1 MERIKAFLENF
12 ERTCLGYNISTDQYM
27 VELRPQLSG
36 PLAEVAAEMPKEHM
50 NKYELFKSKARVR
63 MGITPEQSRRRFRA
77 LRWKP
82 DMSFTRHAYHI
93 VKHWDAWISGA
104 SVESPVNLPFL
115 MQMEQF
121 LEGVPEEIERYI
133 LDGKP
138 KTVIEAGE
146 IGARWVEV
154 AEKKKT
160 GRSWSGD
167 QKGPPQTTPYYRGLP
182 KAPPT
187 SQRTLQT
194 PYRPTT
200 PFSSNP
206 PRPGDPSAG
215 RCFKCNELG
224 HVKAN
229 CPKNPNRLQFIAPE
243 SHQRSTGPDTSQ
255 IPLERRETVSVGG
268 KKVTAWRDT
277 GAQVSAIHASLV
289 DPNFINPEIQVT
301 IQPFKSNSFNLP
313 IAKLPVQYKGWSGMW
328 TFAVYDDYP
337 IPMLLGEDLANHV
350 KQAKRVGKVTRSQA
364 KQAVRPSSVPE
375 TSIRTRSEVMDPDPR
390 PMSATAVVDPVPETQ
405 TEPVP
410 EPEPAEQ
417 PTPDP
422 VSALNPVLATSTPE
436 GPTEPELAAADN
448 PTQEAQPEPESQ
460 HSAPAESGS
469 QSTEAAPSSISLP
482 EGPSLGPQSNEE
494 LMSPASREQFQT
506 EQEADE
512 SLQRAWTAARSNPPP
527 LSSSN
532 RSRFVVERG
541 LLYKETLSGGHQEDW
556 HPQRQL
562 VVPTKYR
569 AKLLSLAHHHPSGHA
584 GVNRTKDR
592 LGGSFHWEGM
602 GKDVSTYV
610 QSCEV
615 CQRVGKPQDQVKAPL
630 QPLPIIEVP
639 FQRVAVDIL
648 GPFPKKTPR
657 GKQYILTFMDFA
669 TRWPEAVALSNTRA
683 KSVCQALADIFARV
697 GWPSDILTDAGTN
710 FLAGTMKNLWEAHG
724 VNHLVATPYH
734 HQTNGM
740 VEKFNGTL
748 GAMIRKFVNEHSND
762 WDLVLQQLLFAYRA
776 VPHPSLGFSPFEL
789 VYGREVKGPLQLV
802 KQQWEGFTPSPGTNI
817 LDFVTN
823 LQNTLRT
830 SLALARENLQDAQK
844 EQKAWYDK
852 HARERSFK
860 VGDQV
865 MVLKALQ
872 AHKME
877 ASWEGPFVVQER
889 LGAVNYL
896 IAFPTSNQKPK
907 VYHIN
912 SLKPFYSRELKVCQF
927 TAQGGDDAEWPEGVY
942 YEGKC
947 AGGVEE
953 VNLSMTLGRNAH
965 PIRVH
970 PYRVSPQAKTAIER
984 EIQDMLQM
992 GVIRPSESAWASPL
1006 NAVTRP
1012 DNYPMPR
1019 TDELLENLGRAQ
1031 FISTLDL
1038 TKGYWQVPLDES
1050 AKERSAFITHL
1061 GLYEF
1066 NVLPFGLRNAP
1077 ATFQRLVDGL
1087 LAGLGEYAVAYLD
1100 DVAIFSDSWADH
1112 LEHLQKVLER
1122 IREWTGKCQKA
1133 FNKLKATLMSDPVLR
1148 APDFDKPFLVTT
1160 DASERGVGAVLMQKG
1175 PDQEFHPV
1183 VFLSKKLSERESNWS
1198 VTEKECYAIV
1208 YALEKLRP
1216 YVWGRRFHLQTDH
1229 AALKWLHTVKE
1240 TNKKLLRWSLA
1251 LQDFDF
1257 DIQHISGAS
1266 NKVADAL
1273 SRESFPESTG

>member
-1 MERIKAFLENF
+1 MTKSSARLQLELAKFQAEERQREHERQIELMQLKKEQEMEARKHVEEEREKERKHVEEMERIKAQQNIPTNPSNPSPGTTSHPRKFPTYKAGDDTEAFLENF
-12 ERTCLGYNISTDQYM
+12 ERACLGYNISADQYM
-27 VELRPQLSG
+27 VELRLQLSG

-167 QKGPPQTTPYYRGLP
+167 QKGPPQTTPYYRGPP

-206 PRPGDPSAG
+206 PRPSDPSAG

-289 DPNFINPEIQVT
+289 DPNLINPEIQVT

-313 IAKLPVQYKGWSGMW
+313 TAKLPVQYKGWSGMW

-350 KQAKRVGKVTRSQA
+350 KQAKRVGMVTRSQA

-375 TSIRTRSEVMDPDPR
+375 TSIRTQSEVMDLDPR

-469 QSTEAAPSSISLP
+469 QSTETAPSPISLP
-482 EGPSLGPQSNEE
+482 EGPSLGPQSHEE

-512 SLQRAWTAARSNPPP
+512 NLQRAWTAARSNPPP

-532 RSRFVVERG
+532 R
-541 LLYKETLSGGHQEDW
+541 
-556 HPQRQL
+556 
-562 VVPTKYR
+562 
-569 AKLLSLAHHHPSGHA
+569 
-584 GVNRTKDR
+584 
-592 LGGSFHWEGM
+592 
-602 GKDVSTYV
+602 
-610 QSCEV
+610 
-615 CQRVGKPQDQVKAPL
+615 
-630 QPLPIIEVP
+630 
-639 FQRVAVDIL
+639 
-648 GPFPKKTPR
+648 
-657 GKQYILTFMDFA
+657 
-669 TRWPEAVALSNTRA
+669 
-683 KSVCQALADIFARV
+683 
-697 GWPSDILTDAGTN
+697 
-710 FLAGTMKNLWEAHG
+710 
-724 VNHLVATPYH
+724 
-734 HQTNGM
+734 
-740 VEKFNGTL
+740 
-748 GAMIRKFVNEHSND
+748 
-762 WDLVLQQLLFAYRA
+762 
-776 VPHPSLGFSPFEL
+776 
-789 VYGREVKGPLQLV
+789 
-802 KQQWEGFTPSPGTNI
+802 
-817 LDFVTN
+817 
-823 LQNTLRT
+823 
-830 SLALARENLQDAQK
+830 
-844 EQKAWYDK
+844 
-852 HARERSFK
+852 
-860 VGDQV
+860 
-865 MVLKALQ
+865 
-872 AHKME
+872 
-877 ASWEGPFVVQER
+877 
-889 LGAVNYL
+889 
-896 IAFPTSNQKPK
+896 
-907 VYHIN
+907 
-912 SLKPFYSRELKVCQF
+912 SRELKVCQF

-953 VNLSMTLGRNAH
+953 VNLSMTLGRMQRQQIQELCTSYAPTFSATPGLTERAYHSIDTGNAH
-965 PIRVH
+965 PIRVQ

-992 GVIRPSESAWASPL
+992 GVIRPSESAWASPVVLVPKPDGEIRFCVDYRKL

-1019 TDELLENLGRAQ
+1019 TDELLEKLGRAQ

-1122 IREWTGKCQKA
+1122 IREAGLTVKAKKCQIGLNRVTYLGHQVGQGTISPLQAKVDAIQKWPVPKSKKQVQSFLGLAGYYRRFVPHYSQIAAPLTDLTKKKQPNAVQWTGKCQKA

-1229 AALKWLHTVKE
+1229 AALKWLHTIKE
-1240 TNKKLLRWSLA
+1240 TNKKLLWWSLA

-1257 DIQHISGAS
+1257 DIQYISGAS

>member
-1 MERIKAFLENF
+1 MGKSSARLQLELAKFQAEEKQREHERQIELMRLKEEEKEKERKHVEEMERIKAQQNIPTNPSNPSPGTTSHPRKFPTYKAGDDTEAFLENF
-12 ERTCLGYNISTDQYM
+12 ERACLGYNISTDQYM

-167 QKGPPQTTPYYRGLP
+167 QKGPPQTTPYYRGPP

-289 DPNFINPEIQVT
+289 DPNLINPEIQVT

-313 IAKLPVQYKGWSGMW
+313 TAKLPVQYKGWSGMW

-350 KQAKRVGKVTRSQA
+350 KQAKRVGMVTRNQA

-375 TSIRTRSEVMDPDPR
+375 TSIRTQSEVMDLDPR

-422 VSALNPVLATSTPE
+422 VSALNPVFATSTPE

-469 QSTEAAPSSISLP
+469 PSTETAPSPISLP
-482 EGPSLGPQSNEE
+482 EGPSLGPQSHEE

-512 SLQRAWTAARSNPPP
+512 SLQRAWTVARSNPPP

-532 RSRFVVERG
+532 R
-541 LLYKETLSGGHQEDW
+541 
-556 HPQRQL
+556 
-562 VVPTKYR
+562 
-569 AKLLSLAHHHPSGHA
+569 
-584 GVNRTKDR
+584 
-592 LGGSFHWEGM
+592 
-602 GKDVSTYV
+602 
-610 QSCEV
+610 
-615 CQRVGKPQDQVKAPL
+615 
-630 QPLPIIEVP
+630 
-639 FQRVAVDIL
+639 
-648 GPFPKKTPR
+648 
-657 GKQYILTFMDFA
+657 
-669 TRWPEAVALSNTRA
+669 
-683 KSVCQALADIFARV
+683 
-697 GWPSDILTDAGTN
+697 
-710 FLAGTMKNLWEAHG
+710 
-724 VNHLVATPYH
+724 
-734 HQTNGM
+734 
-740 VEKFNGTL
+740 
-748 GAMIRKFVNEHSND
+748 
-762 WDLVLQQLLFAYRA
+762 
-776 VPHPSLGFSPFEL
+776 
-789 VYGREVKGPLQLV
+789 
-802 KQQWEGFTPSPGTNI
+802 
-817 LDFVTN
+817 
-823 LQNTLRT
+823 
-830 SLALARENLQDAQK
+830 
-844 EQKAWYDK
+844 
-852 HARERSFK
+852 
-860 VGDQV
+860 
-865 MVLKALQ
+865 
-872 AHKME
+872 
-877 ASWEGPFVVQER
+877 
-889 LGAVNYL
+889 
-896 IAFPTSNQKPK
+896 
-907 VYHIN
+907 
-912 SLKPFYSRELKVCQF
+912 SRELKVCQF

-953 VNLSMTLGRNAH
+953 VNLSMTLGRMQRQQIQELCTSYAPTFSATPGLTERAYHSIDPGNAH
-965 PIRVH
+965 PIRVQ

-992 GVIRPSESAWASPL
+992 GVIRPSESAWASPVVLVPKPDGEIRFCVDYRKL

-1019 TDELLENLGRAQ
+1019 TDELLEKLGRAQ

-1122 IREWTGKCQKA
+1122 IREAGLTVKAKKCQIGLNRVTYLGHQVGQGTISPLQAKVDAIQKWPVPKSKKQVQSFLGLAGYYRRFVPHYSQIAAPLTDLTKKKQPNAVQWTGKCQKA

>member
-1 MERIKAFLENF
+1 MTDSTAQQKLELARFQADEKQKEHERQIELMRLEKEVQEGAHRREMEARKHVEEEKEKERKHVEEEKEKERKHELEMEKVKAQKNISTNPSNPSPGTTSHPRKFPTYKAGDDTEAFLENF
-12 ERTCLGYNISTDQYM
+12 ERACLGYSISTDQYM

-50 NKYELFKSKARVR
+50 NKYELFKSKARVK
-63 MGITPEQSRRRFRA
+63 MGLTPEHSLRRFRA

-82 DMSFTRHAYHI
+82 DVSFTRHAYHI

-133 LDGKP
+133 LDRKP

-167 QKGPPQTTPYYRGLP
+167 QKGQPQTTPYYRGPP

-206 PRPGDPSAG
+206 PRPSDPSAG

-224 HVKAN
+224 HLKAS

-243 SHQRSTGPDTSQ
+243 SHQRSAGPDTSQ
-255 IPLERRETVSVGG
+255 IPLEQRETVSVGR

-277 GAQVSAIHASLV
+277 GTQVSAIHASLG
-289 DPNFINPEIQVT
+289 DPNLINPEIQVT

-313 IAKLPVQYKGWSGMW
+313 TAKLPVQYQGWSGTW

-350 KQAKRVGKVTRSQA
+350 KRAKRVGMVTCSQA
-364 KQAVRPSSVPE
+364 KQAVRPSSVLE

-410 EPEPAEQ
+410 GPEPAEQ

-422 VSALNPVLATSTPE
+422 LPALNPVLATSTPE
-436 GPTEPELAAADN
+436 GPTEPVPAAVHN
-448 PTQEAQPEPESQ
+448 PTQEAQPEPEPQ
-460 HSAPAESGS
+460 HRVPAESGS
-469 QSTEAAPSSISLP
+469 QSTETAPSPTSLP
-482 EGPSLGPQSNEE
+482 EGPSIGPQSNEE

-532 RSRFVVERG
+532 RSR
-541 LLYKETLSGGHQEDW
+541 
-556 HPQRQL
+556 
-562 VVPTKYR
+562 
-569 AKLLSLAHHHPSGHA
+569 
-584 GVNRTKDR
+584 
-592 LGGSFHWEGM
+592 
-602 GKDVSTYV
+602 
-610 QSCEV
+610 
-615 CQRVGKPQDQVKAPL
+615 
-630 QPLPIIEVP
+630 
-639 FQRVAVDIL
+639 
-648 GPFPKKTPR
+648 
-657 GKQYILTFMDFA
+657 
-669 TRWPEAVALSNTRA
+669 
-683 KSVCQALADIFARV
+683 
-697 GWPSDILTDAGTN
+697 
-710 FLAGTMKNLWEAHG
+710 
-724 VNHLVATPYH
+724 
-734 HQTNGM
+734 
-740 VEKFNGTL
+740 
-748 GAMIRKFVNEHSND
+748 
-762 WDLVLQQLLFAYRA
+762 
-776 VPHPSLGFSPFEL
+776 
-789 VYGREVKGPLQLV
+789 
-802 KQQWEGFTPSPGTNI
+802 
-817 LDFVTN
+817 
-823 LQNTLRT
+823 
-830 SLALARENLQDAQK
+830 
-844 EQKAWYDK
+844 
-852 HARERSFK
+852 
-860 VGDQV
+860 
-865 MVLKALQ
+865 
-872 AHKME
+872 
-877 ASWEGPFVVQER
+877 
-889 LGAVNYL
+889 
-896 IAFPTSNQKPK
+896 
-907 VYHIN
+907 
-912 SLKPFYSRELKVCQF
+912 ELKVCQF

-942 YEGKC
+942 YEGKS

-953 VNLSMTLGRNAH
+953 VNLSMTLGRMQRQQIEELCTSYVPTFSATPGLTERAYHSIDTGNAH
-965 PIRVH
+965 PIKVQ

-992 GVIRPSESAWASPL
+992 GVIHPSGSAWASPVVLAPKPDGEIHFCVDYRKL

-1012 DNYPMPR
+1012 DNYPVPC
-1019 TDELLENLGRAQ
+1019 TDELLEKLGRAQ

-1050 AKERSAFITHL
+1050 AKERSAFTTHV

-1100 DVAIFSDSWADH
+1100 DVAIFSDSWAEH
-1112 LEHLQKVLER
+1112 LAHLQKVLER
-1122 IREWTGKCQKA
+1122 IREAGLTVKTKKCQIGLNRVTYLGHQVGQGTMNPLQAKVDAIQKWPVPKSKKQVQSFLGLAGYFRRFVLQYSQIAAPLTDLTKKKQPNAVQWTEKCQKA
-1133 FNKLKATLMSDPVLR
+1133 FNQLKATLMSDPVLR

-1160 DASERGVGAVLMQKG
+1160 DASERGVGAVLM
-1175 PDQEFHPV
+1175 
-1183 VFLSKKLSERESNWS
+1183 
-1198 VTEKECYAIV
+1198 
-1208 YALEKLRP
+1208 
-1216 YVWGRRFHLQTDH
+1216 
-1229 AALKWLHTVKE
+1229 
-1240 TNKKLLRWSLA
+1240 
-1251 LQDFDF
+1251 
-1257 DIQHISGAS
+1257 
-1266 NKVADAL
+1266 
-1273 SRESFPESTG
+1273 

>member
-1 MERIKAFLENF
+1 MTKSSARLQLELAKFQAEEKQREHERQIELMRLEKEVQEAAHKREMEARKHVEEEKEKERKHVEEEKEKERKHVEEMERIKAQQNIPTNPSNPSPGTTSHPRKFPTYKAGDDTEAFLENF
-12 ERTCLGYNISTDQYM
+12 ERACLGYSISTDQYM

-167 QKGPPQTTPYYRGLP
+167 QKGPPQTTPYYRGPP

-206 PRPGDPSAG
+206 PRPSDPSAG

-289 DPNFINPEIQVT
+289 DPNLINPEIQVT

-313 IAKLPVQYKGWSGMW
+313 TAKLPVQYKGWSGMW

-350 KQAKRVGKVTRSQA
+350 KQAKRVGMVTRNQA

-375 TSIRTRSEVMDPDPR
+375 TSIRTQSEVMDLDPR

-469 QSTEAAPSSISLP
+469 QSTETAPSPISLP
-482 EGPSLGPQSNEE
+482 EGPSLGPQSHEE

-532 RSRFVVERG
+532 R
-541 LLYKETLSGGHQEDW
+541 Y
-556 HPQRQL
+556 
-562 VVPTKYR
+562 
-569 AKLLSLAHHHPSGHA
+569 
-584 GVNRTKDR
+584 
-592 LGGSFHWEGM
+592 
-602 GKDVSTYV
+602 
-610 QSCEV
+610 
-615 CQRVGKPQDQVKAPL
+615 
-630 QPLPIIEVP
+630 
-639 FQRVAVDIL
+639 
-648 GPFPKKTPR
+648 
-657 GKQYILTFMDFA
+657 
-669 TRWPEAVALSNTRA
+669 
-683 KSVCQALADIFARV
+683 
-697 GWPSDILTDAGTN
+697 
-710 FLAGTMKNLWEAHG
+710 
-724 VNHLVATPYH
+724 
-734 HQTNGM
+734 
-740 VEKFNGTL
+740 
-748 GAMIRKFVNEHSND
+748 
-762 WDLVLQQLLFAYRA
+762 
-776 VPHPSLGFSPFEL
+776 
-789 VYGREVKGPLQLV
+789 
-802 KQQWEGFTPSPGTNI
+802 
-817 LDFVTN
+817 
-823 LQNTLRT
+823 
-830 SLALARENLQDAQK
+830 
-844 EQKAWYDK
+844 
-852 HARERSFK
+852 
-860 VGDQV
+860 
-865 MVLKALQ
+865 
-872 AHKME
+872 
-877 ASWEGPFVVQER
+877 
-889 LGAVNYL
+889 
-896 IAFPTSNQKPK
+896 
-907 VYHIN
+907 
-912 SLKPFYSRELKVCQF
+912 RELKVCQF

-953 VNLSMTLGRNAH
+953 VNLSMTLGRMQRQQIQELCTSYAPTFSATPGLTERAYHSIDTGNAH

-992 GVIRPSESAWASPL
+992 GVIRPSESAWASPVVLVPKPDGEIRFCVDYRKL

-1019 TDELLENLGRAQ
+1019 TDELLEKLGRAQ

-1122 IREWTGKCQKA
+1122 IREAGLTVKAKKCQIGLNRVTYLGHQVGQGTISPLQAKVDAIQKWPVPKSKKQVQSFLGLAGYYRRFVPHYSQIAAPLTDLTKKKQPNAVQWTGRCQKA

-1240 TNKKLLRWSLA
+1240 TNRKLLRWSLA

>member
-1 MERIKAFLENF
+1 MAKSSARLQLELAKLQAEEKQREHERQIELMRLKEEEKEKERKHVEEMERIKAQQNIPTNPSNPSPGTTSHPRKFPTYKAGDDTEAFLENF
-12 ERTCLGYNISTDQYM
+12 ERACLGYNISTDQYM

-167 QKGPPQTTPYYRGLP
+167 QKGPPQTTPYYRGPP

-289 DPNFINPEIQVT
+289 DPNLINPEIQVT

-313 IAKLPVQYKGWSGMW
+313 TAKLPVQYKGWSGMW

-350 KQAKRVGKVTRSQA
+350 KQAKRVGMVTRNQA

-375 TSIRTRSEVMDPDPR
+375 TSIRTQSEVMDLDPR

-469 QSTEAAPSSISLP
+469 QSTETAPSPISLP
-482 EGPSLGPQSNEE
+482 EGPSLGPQSHEE

-532 RSRFVVERG
+532 RSR
-541 LLYKETLSGGHQEDW
+541 
-556 HPQRQL
+556 
-562 VVPTKYR
+562 
-569 AKLLSLAHHHPSGHA
+569 
-584 GVNRTKDR
+584 
-592 LGGSFHWEGM
+592 
-602 GKDVSTYV
+602 
-610 QSCEV
+610 
-615 CQRVGKPQDQVKAPL
+615 
-630 QPLPIIEVP
+630 
-639 FQRVAVDIL
+639 
-648 GPFPKKTPR
+648 
-657 GKQYILTFMDFA
+657 
-669 TRWPEAVALSNTRA
+669 
-683 KSVCQALADIFARV
+683 
-697 GWPSDILTDAGTN
+697 
-710 FLAGTMKNLWEAHG
+710 
-724 VNHLVATPYH
+724 
-734 HQTNGM
+734 
-740 VEKFNGTL
+740 
-748 GAMIRKFVNEHSND
+748 
-762 WDLVLQQLLFAYRA
+762 
-776 VPHPSLGFSPFEL
+776 
-789 VYGREVKGPLQLV
+789 
-802 KQQWEGFTPSPGTNI
+802 
-817 LDFVTN
+817 
-823 LQNTLRT
+823 
-830 SLALARENLQDAQK
+830 
-844 EQKAWYDK
+844 
-852 HARERSFK
+852 
-860 VGDQV
+860 
-865 MVLKALQ
+865 
-872 AHKME
+872 
-877 ASWEGPFVVQER
+877 
-889 LGAVNYL
+889 
-896 IAFPTSNQKPK
+896 
-907 VYHIN
+907 
-912 SLKPFYSRELKVCQF
+912 ELKVCQF

-947 AGGVEE
+947 AGSVEE
-953 VNLSMTLGRNAH
+953 VNLSMTLGRMQRQQIQELCTSYAPTFSATPGLTERAYHSIDTGNAH
-965 PIRVH
+965 PIRVQ

-992 GVIRPSESAWASPL
+992 GVIRPSESAWASPVVLVPKPDGEIRFCVDYRKL

-1019 TDELLENLGRAQ
+1019 TDELLEKLGRAQ

-1122 IREWTGKCQKA
+1122 IRQAGLTVKAKKCQIGLNRVTYLGHQVGQGTISPLQAKVDAIQKWPVPKSKKQVQSFLGLAGYYRRFVPPYSQIAAPLTDLTKKKQPNAVQWTGKCQKA

-1266 NKVADAL
+1266 NKVADAP

>member
-1 MERIKAFLENF
+1 MAKSSARLQLELAKFQAEEKQREHERQIELMRLEKEVQEAAHKREMEARKHVEEMERIKAQQNIPTNPSNPSPGTTSHPRKFPTYKAGDDTEAFLENF
-12 ERTCLGYNISTDQYM
+12 ERACLGYNISTDQYM

-167 QKGPPQTTPYYRGLP
+167 QKGPPQTTPYYRGPP

-289 DPNFINPEIQVT
+289 DPNLINPEIQVT

-313 IAKLPVQYKGWSGMW
+313 TAKLPVQYKGWSGMW

-350 KQAKRVGKVTRSQA
+350 KQAKRVGTVTRSQA
-364 KQAVRPSSVPE
+364 KQAVGPSSVPE
-375 TSIRTRSEVMDPDPR
+375 TSIRARSEVMDPDPR

-410 EPEPAEQ
+410 EPEPAKQ

-422 VSALNPVLATSTPE
+422 VPALNPVLATSTPE

-460 HSAPAESGS
+460 HSALAESGS
-469 QSTEAAPSSISLP
+469 QSTETAPSSISLP

-532 RSRFVVERG
+532 RSR
-541 LLYKETLSGGHQEDW
+541 
-556 HPQRQL
+556 
-562 VVPTKYR
+562 
-569 AKLLSLAHHHPSGHA
+569 
-584 GVNRTKDR
+584 
-592 LGGSFHWEGM
+592 
-602 GKDVSTYV
+602 
-610 QSCEV
+610 
-615 CQRVGKPQDQVKAPL
+615 
-630 QPLPIIEVP
+630 
-639 FQRVAVDIL
+639 
-648 GPFPKKTPR
+648 
-657 GKQYILTFMDFA
+657 
-669 TRWPEAVALSNTRA
+669 
-683 KSVCQALADIFARV
+683 
-697 GWPSDILTDAGTN
+697 
-710 FLAGTMKNLWEAHG
+710 
-724 VNHLVATPYH
+724 
-734 HQTNGM
+734 
-740 VEKFNGTL
+740 
-748 GAMIRKFVNEHSND
+748 
-762 WDLVLQQLLFAYRA
+762 
-776 VPHPSLGFSPFEL
+776 
-789 VYGREVKGPLQLV
+789 
-802 KQQWEGFTPSPGTNI
+802 
-817 LDFVTN
+817 
-823 LQNTLRT
+823 
-830 SLALARENLQDAQK
+830 
-844 EQKAWYDK
+844 
-852 HARERSFK
+852 
-860 VGDQV
+860 
-865 MVLKALQ
+865 
-872 AHKME
+872 
-877 ASWEGPFVVQER
+877 
-889 LGAVNYL
+889 
-896 IAFPTSNQKPK
+896 
-907 VYHIN
+907 
-912 SLKPFYSRELKVCQF
+912 ELKVCQF

-953 VNLSMTLGRNAH
+953 VNLSMTLGRMQRQQIQELCTSYASTFSATPGLTERAYHSIDTGNAH

-992 GVIRPSESAWASPL
+992 GVIRPSESAWASPVVLVPKPDGEIRFCVDYRKL

-1019 TDELLENLGRAQ
+1019 TDELLEKLGRAQ

-1122 IREWTGKCQKA
+1122 IREAGLTVKAKKCQIGLNRVTYLGHQVGQGTISPLQAKVDAIQKWPVPKSKKQVQSFLGLAGYYRRFVPHYSQIAAPLTDLTKKKQPNAVQWTGKCQKA

-1160 DASERGVGAVLMQKG
+1160 DASEHGVGAVLMQKG

-1229 AALKWLHTVKE
+1229 AALKWLHTVEE

>member
-1 MERIKAFLENF
+1 MAKSSARLQLELAKFQAEEKQREHERQIELMQLKKEQEKEARKHVEEEREKERKHVEEMERIKAQQNIPTNPSNPSPGTTSHPRKFPTYKAGDDTEAFLENF
-12 ERTCLGYNISTDQYM
+12 ERACLGYNISTDQYM

-167 QKGPPQTTPYYRGLP
+167 QKGPPQTTPYYRGPP

-206 PRPGDPSAG
+206 PRPSDPSAG

-289 DPNFINPEIQVT
+289 DPNLINPEIQVT

-313 IAKLPVQYKGWSGMW
+313 TAKLPVQYKGWSGMW

-350 KQAKRVGKVTRSQA
+350 KQAKRVGMVTRNQA

-375 TSIRTRSEVMDPDPR
+375 TSIRTQSEVMDLDPR

-469 QSTEAAPSSISLP
+469 QSTETAPSPISLP
-482 EGPSLGPQSNEE
+482 EGPSLGPQSHEE

-532 RSRFVVERG
+532 R
-541 LLYKETLSGGHQEDW
+541 
-556 HPQRQL
+556 
-562 VVPTKYR
+562 
-569 AKLLSLAHHHPSGHA
+569 
-584 GVNRTKDR
+584 
-592 LGGSFHWEGM
+592 
-602 GKDVSTYV
+602 
-610 QSCEV
+610 
-615 CQRVGKPQDQVKAPL
+615 
-630 QPLPIIEVP
+630 
-639 FQRVAVDIL
+639 
-648 GPFPKKTPR
+648 
-657 GKQYILTFMDFA
+657 
-669 TRWPEAVALSNTRA
+669 
-683 KSVCQALADIFARV
+683 
-697 GWPSDILTDAGTN
+697 
-710 FLAGTMKNLWEAHG
+710 
-724 VNHLVATPYH
+724 
-734 HQTNGM
+734 
-740 VEKFNGTL
+740 
-748 GAMIRKFVNEHSND
+748 
-762 WDLVLQQLLFAYRA
+762 
-776 VPHPSLGFSPFEL
+776 
-789 VYGREVKGPLQLV
+789 
-802 KQQWEGFTPSPGTNI
+802 
-817 LDFVTN
+817 
-823 LQNTLRT
+823 
-830 SLALARENLQDAQK
+830 
-844 EQKAWYDK
+844 
-852 HARERSFK
+852 
-860 VGDQV
+860 
-865 MVLKALQ
+865 
-872 AHKME
+872 
-877 ASWEGPFVVQER
+877 
-889 LGAVNYL
+889 
-896 IAFPTSNQKPK
+896 
-907 VYHIN
+907 
-912 SLKPFYSRELKVCQF
+912 SRELKVCQF

-953 VNLSMTLGRNAH
+953 VNLSMTLGRMQRQQIQELCTSYAPTFSATPGLTERAYHSIDTGNAH
-965 PIRVH
+965 PIRVQ

-992 GVIRPSESAWASPL
+992 GVIRPSESAWASPVVLVPKPDGEIRFCVDYRKL

-1019 TDELLENLGRAQ
+1019 TDELLEKLGRAQ

-1112 LEHLQKVLER
+1112 LEHLQEVLER
-1122 IREWTGKCQKA
+1122 IREAGLTVKAKKCQIGLNRVTYLGHQVGQGTISPLQAKVDAIQKWPVPKSKKQVQSFLGLAGYYRRFVPHYSQIAAPLTDLTKKKQPNAVQWTGKCQKA